1 MISIE
6 EVKET
11 RNNLIV
17 HPYNGHLLVLL
28 PAISDTT
35 DSGIIKGESNMEDD
49 KTKMDAFM
57 TVIGVAKDIEEIK
70 VYDRVYSQG
79 TVVVFDPDLL
89 PEELDVAPDGYTIGL
104 LPVPYVKMICPYQGK
119 E

>member
-1 MISIE
+1 MITLE
-6 EVKET
+6 EIRET
-11 RNNLIV
+11 KDNLIV
-17 HPYNGHLLVLL
+17 HPFNGHLLVLL
-28 PAISDTT
+28 PSISDVT
-35 DSGIIKGESNMEDD
+35 DSGIIKGESNMEED
-49 KTKMDAFM
+49 KAKMDAFM
-57 TVIGVAKDIEEIK
+57 TVIAVAPDIEEIK

-104 LPVPYVKMICPYQGK
+104 LPVPYVKMICPYKG